1 MYAPRRI
8 HCKRCDRV
16 KVEHVPWARGKQRNT
31 LHFQGFLSHWA
42 KKLAWKQVAVEFGV
56 HWNDVFR
63 AVESVVTWGLKR
75 RCLRGIKAIGV
86 DELMIWKG
94 HKYITVVYQIDQH
107 CKRLL
112 WLGRERTA
120 ESFNGFFDMLGKRRS
135 RAIRFVC
142 SDMWKAYLN
151 VIAERTP
158 KAVHIL
164 DRFHIVA
171 NLNKALDE
179 VRAHEARRLK
189 LECGDSYTLKKT
201 RWCLLKK
208 PKNLNKSQRGR
219 LRELLSYNLKTV
231 RAYLLARDFNHLW
244 DYTSPIWAGKFL
256 DQWCSTTMRSKIEP
270 MKKIARQMRSHKR
283 KYAKFS

>member
-1 MYAPRRI
+1 MLIKTVLNRLHRFKGFVYGAVSFATDGKEIEVEVKARKNYRPRCSACSGTGTHYGVCKTRRYRFVPLWGIQVFFVYAPRRI

-120 ESFNGFFDMLGKRRS
+120 ESFNGFFDMLGNRRS

-179 VRAHEARRLK
+179 VRAHEARRL
-189 LECGDSYTLKKT
+189 
-201 RWCLLKK
+201 
-208 PKNLNKSQRGR
+208 
-219 LRELLSYNLKTV
+219 
-231 RAYLLARDFNHLW
+231 
-244 DYTSPIWAGKFL
+244 
-256 DQWCSTTMRSKIEP
+256 TT
-270 MKKIARQMRSHKR
+270 
-283 KYAKFS
+283 